1 MATIPT
7 SLPIPSEDPRDLK
20 FNAGKFD
27 EVISGN
33 AHYYTDRFGVQR
45 WTIAGMQYTASQAI
59 AQYGYITV
67 DSFQAGAT
75 LTLPNQVLR
84 DTSTGEYYRWDGVF
98 PPGGK
103 VVTPASTPSSSGG
116 VGIGAWLS
124 VGDSS
129 LRSNLASS
137 ANGMGDAL
145 SVVKQATP
153 NSVAITQH
161 DVNLQAVS
169 IQQYGG
175 KDDYN
180 GTTGTNCLTALLNI
194 ITDFPN
200 GCIIRFPKT
209 VGGTGR
215 YFMSGTAGSADMS
228 KFALDLGQGV
238 DITHTGSNTPLIAKG
253 LKVNQELKI
262 KLTTLGYT
270 YHLSPTPYGSVSGKP
285 YVISSGDGEA
295 PVLEIANT
303 STEMAF
309 YTVNP
314 STGAQVIATAS
325 ADGELAS
332 FNNIP
337 TGQFTVGS
345 FAVRPGWEY
354 HAQVT
359 MPGSAA
365 SVAAYIQTE
374 NGWILYC
381 QPIGGGN
388 ITRYVYL
395 EGYAIQTIS
404 FSNPL
409 ADNIAYNMDAAEIG
423 IKVHSPTSFSLLCNH
438 VEIAR
443 MEGVTSNIVRA
454 GWGAGFAN
462 NTNSAYISYPVRAKN
477 NKTYGMRPLKV
488 VIVGDST
495 ADKIN
500 PFSWANHMLRIASG
514 AGGVQFKNVLNMAV
528 AGQTAVQQAATFNTT
543 DFQALGGFDY
553 ALIDVG
559 INDIGGGSSVA
570 DFITAI
576 TSMIT
581 TCATYNMIPVI
592 GVPALFYNQAA
603 AAPYGQTGQ
612 GTANADRG
620 APYRLKLLRKL
631 AELNVQVAL
640 LPLQDMGGIVPSLL
654 GSATLDPVVQDNVH
668 QSAWGGELKGMGW
681 AKAFVGFLFCR
692 TRTNIPSREIK
703 AGWIPSA
710 ISASYGVTAKP
721 KFEIIGNE
729 FGLTGLMDTPAP
741 VPDNTIILQIPEA
754 YAPASQIDIPLTCL
768 DSGSFFITSVA
779 TLRIYPSGI
788 MAVRGVPTNS
798 RYFSF
803 GNCRYSLR

>member
-1 MATIPT
+1 MGKIMSMFVTGEVATAAKLNALADQVSAAKAAVDGLATPSGANEVGYGST
-7 SLPIPSEDPRDLK
+7 TVSQTLDSHGASLENSVQQKITFAAGGVLYSILDRVSDGAYLYQWTGTFPVTVNSGTNPNTLGIG
-20 FNAGKFD
+20 AGKW
-27 EVISGN
+27 
-33 AHYYTDRFGVQR
+33 A
-45 WTIAGMQYTASQAI
+45 
-59 AQYGYITV
+59 V
-67 DSFQAGAT
+67 DSDGLLRAT
-75 LTLPNQVLR
+75 L
-84 DTSTGEYYRWDGVF
+84 
-98 PPGGK
+98 
-103 VVTPASTPSSSGG
+103 ASSSGAAN
-116 VGIGAWLS
+116 VYTQKPT
-124 VGDSS
+124 
-129 LRSNLASS
+129 SNA
-137 ANGMGDAL
+137 AL
-145 SVVKQATP
+145 T
-153 NSVAITQH
+153 TQYNL
-161 DVNLQAVS
+161 NLQSVS
-169 IQQYGG
+169 IQEYGNPRAI
-175 KDDYN
+175 DDYN
-180 GTTGTNCLTALLNI
+180 GSTGTNCWSALQSVM
-194 ITDFPN
+194 TDFPN
-200 GCIIRFPKT
+200 GCKIRFPKT

-215 YFMSGTAGSADMS
+215 YFMSGTGGSADMS
-228 KFALDLGQGV
+228 KYVIDPDPGV
-238 DITHTGSNTPLIAKG
+238 DIVHTGSNTPLIGPG
-253 LKVNQELKI
+253 LVVTRPLKI
-262 KLTTLGYT
+262 QLTTLGYT
-270 YHLSPTPYGSVSGKP
+270 YRLSPTPYGSVSGKP

-303 STEMAF
+303 STDMAF

-314 STGAQVIATAS
+314 STGAQAITTAS

-395 EGYAIQTIS
+395 EGYAIQKIS

-443 MEGVTSNIVRA
+443 MEGVTSNIVRV

-462 NTNSAYISYPVRAKN
+462 NANSAYISYPVRAKN

-570 DFITAI
+570 DFIAAI

-581 TCATYNMIPVI
+581 TCATYNMIPII

-681 AKAFVGFLFCR
+681 AKALIGYLFAR
-692 TRTNIPSREIK
+692 TRTDITSRTIK
-703 AGWIPSA
+703 AAWIPSA
-710 ISASYGVTAKP
+710 ISANYGVTSKP
-721 KFEIIGNE
+721 SFEIVGDE
-729 FGLTGLMDTPAP
+729 FGLTGVMDTPAP
-741 VPDNTIILQIPEA
+741 VPDNTVILQLPAA
-754 YAPASQIDIPLTCL
+754 YAPKTQIYLPLICQDIGGAFL
-768 DSGSFFITSVA
+768 SSVA
-779 TLRIYPSGI
+779 TLRIDTTGSF
-788 MAVRGVPTNS
+788 AVRGVPSTS
-798 RYFSF
+798 RYFWF
-803 GNCRYSLR
+803 GNCRYRLPS